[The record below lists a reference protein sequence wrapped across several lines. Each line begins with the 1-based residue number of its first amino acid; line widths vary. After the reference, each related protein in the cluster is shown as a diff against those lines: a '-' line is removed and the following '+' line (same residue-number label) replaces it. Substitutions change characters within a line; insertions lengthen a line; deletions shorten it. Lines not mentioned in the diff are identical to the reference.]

1 MQERKTLSVLA
12 AMLLTMA
19 IAAPAATAMPADP
32 LTQQSSQEDRRGE
45 NAAGQSDSA
54 VNPQT
59 QTPAAQLDMHAS
71 TVTAPAPAKTDLR
84 SEAAADPTRAPEPPV
99 GMPTWPVDPQPIT
112 PVQQQPVADGDGGGV
127 DWQIP
132 AIAIIGSLLL
142 LGGLAVAGTRYRT
155 THAAG

>member
-12 AMLLTMA
+12 AVLLTLA

-32 LTQQSSQEDRRGE
+32 LTPQPSKQDLRGE
-45 NAAGQSDSA
+45 ASAGQSDSA

-59 QTPAAQLDMHAS
+59 KTPAAQLDMHAS
-71 TVTAPAPAKTDLR
+71 TVKAPEPAKMDLR
-84 SEAAADPTRAPEPPV
+84 SEAAVDPTRAPDPPV

-112 PVQQQPVADGDGGGV
+112 PVDQQPVADGDGGGV

-132 AIAIIGSLLL
+132 VIAIVGSLLL
-142 LGGLAVAGTRYRT
+142 LGGLAVAGTRYRA